1 MTIFA
6 GGSIFFTFYFSLSPF
21 FIIFAA
27 LTLNDMR
34 NKLFGE
40 APLLRLAVSLM
51 AGIVI
56 GHHVGAGQ
64 WLLPVLVGAVV
75 LSLLLWRKALLQSVA
90 IVTCFLLLGW
100 LLTARQKEALRVQWP
115 EREVRYEA
123 VVLSEP
129 VEKRKTVA
137 VDIMLVES
145 RQKLKGYLYKDDRS
159 KGLRIGDGLRIQSQI
174 RGNSD
179 WHRGRFD
186 YRRYLE
192 VHGFTGSTFVASWK
206 WQKARVSLK
215 GLSRLERTRL
225 YFLKLRS
232 RLLLRLAVEG
242 QEEGA
247 YAVVA
252 AMVLGDRSALTKE
265 LRDVYAVTGASHVL
279 ALSGLHLGII
289 YTLLSLLVAGRRWR
303 MVSQMLLVLCIWAF
317 VFLVGM
323 STSVVRSATMLTV
336 YALLS
341 LGHRDKMTVNT
352 LAFTAIVMLMVN
364 PLSLYDVG
372 FQMSF
377 MAVFA
382 ILVLMPMMMRYRIW
396 SIVAVPCAAQI
407 GVAPL
412 IAYYFGRFSTYF
424 LLTNLIVIPAA
435 TLILWLSPVVLVF
448 PSLAYLLLYIV
459 KCLNTVLGQ
468 IAVWP
473 GASIEALHPS
483 VLQTVMIYVVI
494 LCITYI
500 LTIVGYRSGSP
511 RP

>member
-1 MTIFA
+1 M
-6 GGSIFFTFYFSLSPF
+6 
-21 FIIFAA
+21 
-27 LTLNDMR
+27 
-34 NKLFGE
+34 FGE

-56 GHHVGAGQ
+56 GKHVAAGP
-64 WLLPVLVGAVV
+64 WLWAVFVGAVV
-75 LSLLLWRKALLQSVA
+75 LSLLLWMKALLQSVA
-90 IVTCFLLLGW
+90 IVMCFLLLGW
-100 LLTARQKEALRVQWP
+100 LLTARQKAFLQVEWP
-115 EREVRYEA
+115 EGEVRYEA
-123 VVLSEP
+123 VVFSEP
-129 VEKRKTVA
+129 VEKTKTMA
-137 VDIMLVES
+137 VDIMLVQNG
-145 RQKLKGYLYKDDRS
+145 QKLKCYFYKDERS
-159 KGLRIGDGLRIQSQI
+159 KGLRIGDGLRIQSRI
-174 RGNSD
+174 G
-179 WHRGRFD
+179 
-186 YRRYLE
+186 
-192 VHGFTGSTFVASWK
+192 GSVFVASWK
-206 WQKARVSLK
+206 WRKARVSLE

-232 RLLLRLAVEG
+232 RLLQRLAVEG
-242 QEEGA
+242 QKDVS

-252 AMVLGDRSALTKE
+252 AMVLGDKSALTKE

-289 YTLLSLLVAGRRWR
+289 YTLLSLLIVGRRWQ
-303 MVSQMLLVLCIWAF
+303 MISQVLIVLCIWAF

-323 STSVVRSATMLTV
+323 STSIIRSATMFTV

-352 LAFTAIVMLMVN
+352 LAFTAIVMLMFH

-382 ILVLMPMMMRYRIW
+382 ILVLMPLMMRVFSMEYLLSHQTLRWIW
-396 SIVAVPCAAQI
+396 SMVAVSCAAQI

-494 LCITYI
+494 FCLTYI

>member
-1 MTIFA
+1 
-6 GGSIFFTFYFSLSPF
+6 
-21 FIIFAA
+21 
-27 LTLNDMR
+27 MR

-56 GHHVGAGQ
+56 GKHVEAGP
-64 WLLPVLVGAVV
+64 WLWAVFVGVVV
-75 LSLLLWRKALLQSVA
+75 LSLLLWRRALLQSVA
-90 IVTCFLLLGW
+90 IVMCFLLLGW
-100 LLTARQKEALRVQWP
+100 LLAARQKALLQMEWP
-115 EREVRYEA
+115 EGEVRYEA
-123 VVLSEP
+123 VVFSEP
-129 VEKRKTVA
+129 VEKTKTMA
-137 VDIMLVES
+137 VDIMLVQNG
-145 RQKLKGYLYKDDRS
+145 QKLKCYFYKDERS
-159 KGLRIGDGLRIQSQI
+159 KGLRIGDGLRIQSRI
-174 RGNSD
+174 G
-179 WHRGRFD
+179 
-186 YRRYLE
+186 
-192 VHGFTGSTFVASWK
+192 GSVFVASWK
-206 WQKARVSLK
+206 WRKARVSLE

-232 RLLLRLAVEG
+232 RLLQRLAVEG
-242 QEEGA
+242 QKDVS

-252 AMVLGDRSALTKE
+252 AMVLGDKSALTKE

-289 YTLLSLLVAGRRWR
+289 YTLLSLLIVGRRWQ
-303 MVSQMLLVLCIWAF
+303 MISQVLIVLCIWAF

-323 STSVVRSATMLTV
+323 STSIIRSATMFTV

-352 LAFTAIVMLMVN
+352 LAFTAIVMLMFH

-382 ILVLMPMMMRYRIW
+382 ILVLTPLMMRVFSMAYLLSHQTLRWIW
-396 SIVAVPCAAQI
+396 SMVAVSCAAQI

-494 LCITYI
+494 FCLTYI